1 MESTAH
7 LNPASLEI
15 PLQLINNALAPCTI
29 YTFGHRCQ
37 SNNSWNA
44 LVAEAGTSQPTH
56 HACLLVF
63 TNAANPNSALD
74 LANLVREQ
82 TRGAVTV
89 TLLVHKP
96 ADLATAQPDQQWFLW
111 SVLRNAQRLCLDKT
125 AIPYWPHTWDP
136 GRDIKAARA
145 YWLKC
150 EAVAG
155 FHINAAAA
163 SEHVDV
169 ELVKIALLHQAA
181 EQIALGLI
189 STFMGYT
196 PNQYSLQ
203 YLLALCSHFTQLPT
217 TVFPQSTRWQQKRF
231 KQLCAPPS
239 MLRHW
244 IHLDASE
251 ADFTYLLD
259 ACTQFLDAAA
269 ELAAAELVRV
279 NQTPTLNPEP

>member
-56 HACLLVF
+56 PAYLMVF

-74 LANLVREQ
+74 LANLVRERS
-82 TRGAVTV
+82 RGAITV
-89 TLLVHKP
+89 TLLIHKP
-96 ADLATAQPDQQWFLW
+96 ADLSTVQPNQQWFLW
-111 SVLRNAQRLCLDKT
+111 SVLRDAQSLSLDKS
-125 AIPYWPHTWDP
+125 AIPYWPHNWHP
-136 GRDIKAARA
+136 LRDIKAARA
-145 YWLKC
+145 YWLKF

-155 FHINAAAA
+155 FYINAAAA
-163 SEHVDV
+163 SDHVEV

-181 EQIALGLI
+181 EHIALGLI
-189 STFMGYT
+189 STFMGYS

-203 YLLALCSHFTQLPT
+203 YLLGLCSHFTSLPSAL
-217 TVFPQSTRWQQKRF
+217 FPQSTRWQQKRF

-244 IHLDASE
+244 THLDTSE
-251 ADFTYLLD
+251 ADFIYLFD
-259 ACTQFLDAAA
+259 ALPNSVTRRANSPPPNSPVWKTKRQ
-269 ELAAAELVRV
+269 
-279 NQTPTLNPEP
+279 P